1 MNTNN
6 LLNPSFIQHL
16 RRVLK

>member
-6 LLNPSFIQHL
+6 LLNY
-16 RRVLK
+16 